1 MKKLAKVL
9 QTEISGDLATLAKMI
24 QSKGRGKDTILA
36 HITPEEA
43 QQLYDQGGRGSVNPD
58 TGLLEFAPADYALE
72 EVLVTADRP
81 EYGGTPGTGYGGGA
95 ASIVAS
101 QAKKKKPAP
110 RQEQVGTTGGT
121 AEIPD
126 VVAPTVAPAV
136 AAAPMTPVS
145 PVRAGAVPAVSV
157 PGGTTPS
164 SMPTQPGLTQS
175 PVEAL
180 EEVVPTARTGTKGV
194 EVPQTFSEKVKGLP
208 GQLFE
213 GLGGLGGLGQLAFL
227 NYLARQGRGAGEEAA
242 AQSKEA
248 AEKTTKIAQPYQIYG
263 QQLMGQAARGE
274 LSPQSLRSYE
284 AAQARLAQAAE
295 ERGGVGVM
303 QSAAQLEDLR
313 QSLLNTQATYG
324 LQIAQ
329 YGDQIAQ
336 NAIKI
341 GLQGDQ
347 YANQAASDFYS
358 NLMYGMGNIYDNR
371 RYTPQG

>member
-43 QQLYDQGGRGSVNPD
+43 QQLYDQGGRGSINPD
-58 TGLLEFAPADYALE
+58 TGLLEFETDPVALE
-72 EVLVTADRP
+72 EVVVTGTADRP
-81 EYGGTPGTGYGGGA
+81 STGDVGFGPSSYTA
-95 ASIVAS
+95 PR
-101 QAKKKKPAP
+101 KKRPAAP

-121 AEIPD
+121 AEPFD
-126 VVAPTVAPAV
+126 VVAPTVTAPVQPPVAPVTAPV
-136 AAAPMTPVS
+136 AAAPT
-145 PVRAGAVPAVSV
+145 
-157 PGGTTPS
+157 TTPI
-164 SMPTQPGLTQS
+164 PLQQA
-175 PVEAL
+175 PVQAV
-180 EEVVPTARTGTKGV
+180 EEVTEQEPK
-194 EVPQTFSEKVKGLP
+194 TFKEKAIKAAKGLP

-213 GLGGLGGLGQLAFL
+213 GLGGVSGLGQLAFL
-227 NYLARQGRGAGEEAA
+227 NYLARQGRGAGEAAA

-248 AEKTTKIAQPYQIYG
+248 AEKTERIAQPYQVYG
-263 QQLMGQAARGE
+263 QQLMSQAARGE
-274 LSPQSLRSYE
+274 MSPQSLRSYE
-284 AAQARLAQAAE
+284 AAQARLAQSAE

-336 NAIKI
+336 NAIKV

-358 NLMYGMGNIYDNR
+358 NLMYGMGNFYDER
-371 RYTPQG
+371 RRG

>member
-58 TGLLEFAPADYALE
+58 TGLLEFQPMELE
-72 EVLVTADRP
+72 EVVVTGEAP
-81 EYGGTPGTGYGGGA
+81 SEYGGPPSSGYGGGA

-101 QAKKKKPAP
+101 QARKKKPVAP
-110 RQEQVGTTGGT
+110 VKEQVGTTGGT

-126 VVAPTVAPAV
+126 VVAPTVAAAPSIYSPTYGTKPYTTATGAA
-136 AAAPMTPVS
+136 AAAPGTAEGLYPTPPGLSAMTGADLALAQTAE
-145 PVRAGAVPAVSV
+145 AGAP
-157 PGGTTPS
+157 TTI
-164 SMPTQPGLTQS
+164 
-175 PVEAL
+175 EKA
-180 EEVVPTARTGTKGV
+180 TKAA
-194 EVPQTFSEKVKGLP
+194 KGIP
-208 GQLFE
+208 GQLWE

-227 NYLARQGRGAGEEAA
+227 NYLARQGRDTGEKAA
-242 AQSKEA
+242 EQTREA

-303 QSAAQLEDLR
+303 QASAQLEDLR

-336 NAIKI
+336 NAIRI

-358 NLMYGMGNIYDNR
+358 NLMTGMGNIYGTR
-371 RYTPQG
+371 TGG